1 MSLCQA
7 FLNCVTE
14 LLWAGILVEFT
25 ILKHEETTEPDT
37 EMFEGKGVITGGEAA
52 DESYYLISDYK
63 TFTSIAGQQPN

>member
-25 ILKHEETTEPDT
+25 ILKHEETTKPDT
-37 EMFEGKGVITGGEAA
+37 EMLEGKGAITGGEEA
-52 DESYYLISDYK
+52 D
-63 TFTSIAGQQPN
+63 